1 LGDAASLPQLRAC
14 DKFFPLFSVDSVHYY
29 ACLAFRAI
37 GNDAGAKHEPRGEDI
52 MNETQN
58 PRRLGRSLVALL
70 AGMFAGI
77 LLSLGTDYLLHLVGL
92 FPALGQPVS
101 SPLLLLATAYRTV
114 YSVASSY
121 IAARL
126 APNQPMM
133 HALVLGMLGF
143 VVSIVGAVVT
153 WNMGPAFGP
162 HWYPVALIVLA
173 LPSAWVGGKLRVSQ
187 LGARGV

>member
-1 LGDAASLPQLRAC
+1 MDEAHP
-14 DKFFPLFSVDSVHYY
+14 
-29 ACLAFRAI
+29 
-37 GNDAGAKHEPRGEDI
+37 PR
-52 MNETQN
+52 Q
-58 PRRLGRSLVALL
+58 LGRSLIALL
-70 AGMFAGI
+70 AGMLAGI
-77 LLSLGTDYLLHLVGL
+77 VLSIGTDVALHVIGL

-114 YSVASSY
+114 YGIVGSY

-126 APNQPMM
+126 APSQPMM

-153 WNMGPAFGP
+153 WNKGPAFGS

-173 LPSAWVGGKLRVSQ
+173 IPTAWVGGKLFMMRA
-187 LGARGV
+187 ARP